1 MKVIVMGAGAVGCFY
16 GGKLARAGHDVTF
29 IARGEN
35 LTTLQTVGLTV
46 QSVHG
51 DFRLAQVAAT
61 DHPDQVGV
69 CDLLLVCV
77 KSHDT
82 ERAAELMRPVL
93 GPHTVVVSLQN
104 GVENEDI
111 LASTL
116 GAANVL
122 GGMVYI
128 GAELIA
134 PGSVLHSF
142 SGRLVFGERH
152 GQRTARAEQLEQI
165 FLAADI
171 QAELSTD
178 ITTTLWDKLMW
189 NAAFNAVATLTCSTV
204 GEVLANL
211 HTRTLIRETMLEVI
225 AVAQAQG
232 LPLAISRADEHIES
246 SQSPTMARFPTS
258 MAQDLQQGKRLEYD
272 ALNGAVVRFGER
284 FQVPTPLNKTFCTL
298 LAQLDAT
305 RRKQQQ
311 S

>member
-1 MKVIVMGAGAVGCFY
+1 MKVLVMGAGAVGCFY

-35 LTTLQTVGLTV
+35 LSRLRNSAL
-46 QSVHG
+46 SVKSIHG
-51 DFRLAQVAAT
+51 DFRLPQVTAT
-61 DHPDQVGV
+61 DRPDEVGI
-69 CDLLLVCV
+69 CDLVLICV
-77 KSHDT
+77 KSYDT
-82 ERAAELMRPVL
+82 EKAVELIRPTVGPATLVL
-93 GPHTVVVSLQN
+93 SLQN

-111 LASTL
+111 LTHAL
-116 GAANVL
+116 GATQVL
-122 GGMVYI
+122 GGMVYL

-134 PGSVLHSF
+134 PGTVLHSF

-152 GQRTARAEQLEQI
+152 GQRTARAEQLEKS
-165 FLAADI
+165 FLTADI

-189 NAAFNAVATLTCSTV
+189 NAAFNAVATLTHSTV

-232 LPLAISRADEHIES
+232 LPLATSRADEHIES
-246 SQSPTMARFPTS
+246 SQSPTMAAFPTS
-258 MAQDLQQGKRLEYD
+258 MAQDLRQGKRLEYD

-284 FQVPTPLNKTFCTL
+284 FQVSTPLNKTFCIL

-305 RRKQQQ
+305 NRKQQ
-311 S
+311 